1 MTEATTLSKCV
12 IMSGKEIEN
21 PFTQGEERYEFFEIL
36 KSNPEELRPAR
47 WIVNQIQDRGFIYPI
62 PLEIIVRLYFKQS
75 CDAGEEIF
83 DRVNINGDGQ
93 TFLYRIHRSRWPKKP
108 SKKEVRSLKRK
119 GKILGILTYIKDAYE
134 WIAQNVISLFK

>member
-1 MTEATTLSKCV
+1 MTETITLSKGV
-12 IMSGKEIEN
+12 IISGKEIEN
-21 PFTQGEERYEFFEIL
+21 PFTQGDERYEFFEIL

-47 WIVNQIQDRGFIYPI
+47 WIVNQIEDRGFIYPI
-62 PLEIIVRLYFKQS
+62 PLEIMVASYFKQS

-108 SKKEVRSLKRK
+108 IKSNPNKLWVW
-119 GKILGILTYIKDAYE
+119 ILGVWGSIKSYWE
-134 WIAQNVISLFK
+134 WIVQNILPFIK